1 MTGKFDAA
9 ISGMSEHALGMVRD
23 GQVIG
28 LGSGRAAAAL
38 VRALATRAAA
48 ADGGGGMSIT
58 GVPTSLQ
65 IKMAAEAGGIP
76 LIEADQIGEAG
87 GIDIAFDGADQIDA
101 SRTVIKGGGGALLRE
116 NIVASSSK
124 KFVVM
129 VDETKFAQVLD
140 RDVPVEIHPLSR
152 AHAAGAVRR
161 MGGEPRLRLLDRG
174 YPFVTENG
182 GVILDCRFGPI
193 ERPIPLRRRLAGIA
207 GVLEV
212 GIFDRKP
219 DVVYRARSGGRFDVI

>member
-1 MTGKFDAA
+1 MTRFDAA
-9 ISGMSEHALGMVRD
+9 IRAMSEHALGMVGD

-28 LGSGRAAAAL
+28 LGSGRAAIAL
-38 VRALATRAAA
+38 VKALAARVSRE
-48 ADGGGGMSIT
+48 GISIT

-65 IKMAAEAGGIP
+65 IKLAAEAGGIP
-76 LIEADQIGEAG
+76 LIEADQIGASG
-87 GIDIAFDGADQIDA
+87 GIDITFDGADQIDA
-101 SRTVIKGGGGALLRE
+101 ARTVVKGGGGALLRE

-129 VDETKFAQVLD
+129 ADETKFARVLD
-140 RDVPVEIHPLSR
+140 RDVPVEVHPLAR

-161 MGGEPRLRLLDRG
+161 LGGDPRLRVLDRG

-182 GVILDCRFGPI
+182 GIILDCQFGPVA
-193 ERPIPLRRRLAGIA
+193 RPVQLRRRLVGVA

-212 GIFDRKP
+212 GIFDRRP
-219 DVVYRARSGGRFDVI
+219 DIIYKARGGGRFDVI

>member
-1 MTGKFDAA
+1 MTRFDAA
-9 ISGMSEHALGMVRD
+9 IRAMSEHALGMVGD

-38 VRALATRAAA
+38 VKALAARV
-48 ADGGGGMSIT
+48 GREGISIT

-65 IKMAAEAGGIP
+65 IKLAAEAVGIP
-76 LIEADQIGEAG
+76 LIEADQIGASG
-87 GIDIAFDGADQIDA
+87 GIDITFDGADQIDA
-101 SRTVIKGGGGALLRE
+101 ARTVVKGGGGALLRE

-129 VDETKFAQVLD
+129 ADETKFAQVLD
-140 RDVPVEIHPLSR
+140 RDVPVEVHPLAR

-161 MGGEPRLRLLDRG
+161 LGGDPRLRVLDRG

-182 GVILDCRFGPI
+182 GIVFDCRFGPVT
-193 ERPIPLRRRLAGIA
+193 RPVQLRRRLAGVA

-212 GIFDRKP
+212 GIFDRRP
-219 DVVYRARSGGRFDVI
+219 DVIYKARGGGRFDVI

>member
-1 MTGKFDAA
+1 MTRFDAA
-9 ISGMSEHALGMVRD
+9 IRAMSEHALGMVGD

-28 LGSGRAAAAL
+28 LGSGRAAIAL
-38 VRALATRAAA
+38 VKALAARVSRE
-48 ADGGGGMSIT
+48 GISIT

-65 IKMAAEAGGIP
+65 IKLAAEAGGIP
-76 LIEADQIGEAG
+76 LIEADQIGASG
-87 GIDIAFDGADQIDA
+87 GIDITFDGADQIDA
-101 SRTVIKGGGGALLRE
+101 ARTVVKGGGGALLRE

-129 VDETKFAQVLD
+129 ADETKFAQVLD
-140 RDVPVEIHPLSR
+140 RDVPIEVHPLAR

-161 MGGEPRLRLLDRG
+161 LGGDPRLRVLDRG

-182 GVILDCRFGPI
+182 GIILDCQFGPVA
-193 ERPIPLRRRLAGIA
+193 RPVQLRRRLAGVA

-212 GIFDRKP
+212 GIFVRRP
-219 DVVYRARSGGRFDVI
+219 DIIYKARGGGRFDVI